1 MINCQLFY
9 DHQNIPSIEIS
20 VSQYS
25 HHLNIVEQP
34 PSPSTNTNVTNKKQ
48 RIPPWNPRLAKSSHT
63 FYVLPQL
70 ELARYAQTLVTLAR
84 GGLIL
89 FPYFP
94 HI

>member
-1 MINCQLFY
+1 MFKHWHLKPGGLSLINCQLFY

-70 ELARYAQTLVTLAR
+70 EQDTLK
-84 GGLIL
+84 
-89 FPYFP
+89 
-94 HI
+94 HW